1 MMTDTSNFWTE
12 ADSHLYQEIASIAVP
27 NRADQI
33 AALLT
38 LLPLGPDEPFR
49 AVEVASGQGLLAA
62 ALLQC
67 FPQATLLAL
76 DGSEEMRSQTA
87 KRMEPFNGRGKV
99 APFELSSEAWYS
111 YLDGAD
117 CVLSSL
123 CIHHLTGLE
132 KQALFWTIYP
142 RLSARGTLLIAD
154 LVEPQRREAQ
164 TFFAATWDH
173 NAQAQAKA
181 QGQPELFDKFAGIGW
196 NIYRFP
202 DPVDQPSPLF
212 HQLLWL
218 KEAGF
223 ATVDCFWLQAGH
235 AIYGG
240 YKGTNEDKAGGLSYE
255 AALQTAN
262 ALLKQA

>member
-1 MMTDTSNFWTE
+1 MTETPNFWTE
-12 ADSHLYQEIASIAVP
+12 DDSHLYQEIASIAVP
-27 NRADQI
+27 HRAEQI

-38 LLPLGPDEPFR
+38 LLPFSPDEPFR

-87 KRMEPFNGRGKV
+87 KRLEPFQGRGQV
-99 APFELSSEAWYS
+99 ASFELSSREWYS
-111 YLDGAD
+111 HLDGAD

-123 CIHHLTGLE
+123 CIHHLTGSE
-132 KQALFWTIYP
+132 KQALYANICP

-154 LVEPQRREAQ
+154 LVEPQRREGQA
-164 TFFAATWDH
+164 FFAATWDH

-196 NIYRFP
+196 NIYSFP

-223 ATVDCFWLQAGH
+223 TTVDCFWLQAGH

-240 YKGTNEDKAGGLSYE
+240 YKGTNEAKGEGLAYE
-255 AALQTAN
+255 VALQSAK
-262 ALLKQA
+262 ALLKQG